1 MIKNQN
7 GFTLIELMITIAIIG
22 IIVAT
27 AWPEYERHK
36 EKNRRTHGINA
47 LMRAA
52 QELQKCHT
60 DNGGYI
66 DKNGTECT
74 FTTTSNSATS
84 DKVFFTIDDNN
95 TITVDSFTLT
105 ATPSMADD
113 DCSTLT
119 LTHLGQKGTGSGNVK
134 RCWSR

>member
-36 EKNRRTHGINA
+36 TKNRRTDGINA
-47 LMRAA
+47 IIKAA
-52 QELQKCHT
+52 QELQQCHT
-60 DNGGYI
+60 DNGGYTL
-66 DKNGTECT
+66 KTTNAACT
-74 FTTTSNSATS
+74 YTPNS
-84 DKVFFTIDDNN
+84 KYYTIS
-95 TITVDSFTLT
+95 TVSLTVDTFQIQ
-105 ATPSMADD
+105 ATPSRADA
-113 DCSTLT
+113 DCSALT
-119 LTHLGQKGTGSGNVK
+119 LTHLGQRGSTGSANTK